1 MEKTVSHWVITINQI
16 VFNCTYLFE
25 REVVLFNTY
34 FRIKKNRD
42 LLKPSAECI
51 ECYCIDL
58 DLSIW

>member
-34 FRIKKNRD
+34 FRIKKKQR
-42 LLKPSAECI
+42 PSETECAMH
-51 ECYCIDL
+51 
-58 DLSIW
+58 